1 MIKESYPT
9 TTNTTSLKNIH
20 AYMKKTA
27 QENSLQSAIIIEVL
41 LKIWQTVLVT
51 YLPIFNGKPE
61 FEINANKA

>member
-1 MIKESYPT
+1 
-9 TTNTTSLKNIH
+9 
-20 AYMKKTA
+20 MKKTA